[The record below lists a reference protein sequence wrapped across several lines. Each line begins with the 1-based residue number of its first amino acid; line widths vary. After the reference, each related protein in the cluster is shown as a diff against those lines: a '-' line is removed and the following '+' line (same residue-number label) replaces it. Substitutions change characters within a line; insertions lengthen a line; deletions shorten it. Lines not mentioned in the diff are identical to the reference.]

1 MIAPGWGMRVIEVA
15 GLWGDGC
22 WLAVMKLLVRLT
34 GLTDAVPALPSTPG
48 GAALTLVDGEEVEEA
63 EVTMVLAGG
72 EAYTQQD
79 KFTGRGSTGAFSEE
93 GMEGRER
100 DRVRGLCARI
110 ASGIGTIM
118 GVRGAGSQLPFIPS
132 RLPSPCMARVTGQS
146 LC

>member
-34 GLTDAVPALPSTPG
+34 GLTDAVPALPNTPG

-93 GMEGRER
+93 EWRAGR
-100 DRVRGLCARI
+100 
-110 ASGIGTIM
+110 GT
-118 GVRGAGSQLPFIPS
+118 VCVVCVPELPLALVPS
-132 RLPSPCMARVTGQS
+132 WV
-146 LC
+146 